1 MNSAKIGNVVRVE
14 SGRVEVVVTTSE
26 LNQVHADRTY
36 RIGQLGSYV
45 TIPLDD
51 RTLLGFVISSSRQQ
65 ADQVGTSEQS
75 ALVLSV
81 QLLGELR
88 DNRFKRGVNEYPII
102 GDDVHTALRE
112 TFEAIFSSFEAQSGE
127 HAYPVAF
134 KLGDFAYNTDFDVKV
149 DGSQFLSKH
158 VALLGNSG
166 AGKSCTTARILQEL
180 VDLPE
185 SQVVMFDMHG
195 EYRAAFS
202 DENGQLNANVT
213 YLGAEDL
220 VLPYWLLKYE
230 EIEALF
236 VDRSNPLHIS
246 TQISFL
252 RTALLE
258 YKKDAAI
265 ELGLSKAL
273 TLDTPIFFSLDLFK
287 IYAENLNEARYVLND
302 DHLAFSQLA
311 LRALETDEQQKLM
324 RTQKCQFNRGNPEG
338 ETPHPLYFGRL
349 LGLIDHIDTMYNDR
363 RFEFMLRPIEHG
375 IKSPYFRDQLLTE
388 SSAGQTSNLLNHLI
402 KLLTG
407 RVNPRSNLTIIDLSG
422 IPFEIVDVTV
432 SVLTRLLFE
441 VNFWTP
447 AHQRHPLLMVFEEAH
462 NYIPRH
468 DRGQQFARKAVER
481 VAKEGRKYGVSAMV
495 VSQRPAELS
504 ETVLAQCNNFVVM
517 RMSNPE
523 DQSYIRKVV
532 GDQFGGVIEMLPVL
546 RPGEAFVIGDS
557 VLMPMRTLVT
567 MAQPSPLS
575 SDADFFK
582 VWSAPVP
589 SSDVDAIV
597 EHWRRQDRQSLTR
610 GNYGAETPTGHP
622 AGDGVPVPAAR
633 NAPPGHAGNP
643 GGVPVNI
650 PWKKRPTPA
659 NAPGQSGIGQGG
671 IGQSGNGHGGNGH
684 GGNTPPPGAPG
695 AVPGKEQSPPVPPA
709 TDPGRKRK
717 RWLTR

>member
-1 MNSAKIGNVVRVE
+1 
-14 SGRVEVVVTTSE
+14 
-26 LNQVHADRTY
+26 
-36 RIGQLGSYV
+36 
-45 TIPLDD
+45 
-51 RTLLGFVISSSRQQ
+51 LLGFVVSSSRQQ
-65 ADQVGTSEQS
+65 ADQVGNTEQS
-75 ALVLSV
+75 ALMLSV
-81 QLLGELR
+81 QLLGELK
-88 DNRFKRGVNEYPII
+88 DNHFKRGVNEYPII
-102 GDDVHTALRE
+102 GDDVHTALRD
-112 TFEAIFSSFEAQSGE
+112 TFETIFSSFKQEVEGFE
-127 HAYPVAF
+127 HPVSF
-134 KLGDFAYNTDFDVKV
+134 KLGDFAYNTDFDVHV
-149 DGSQFLSKH
+149 NGSQFLSKH
-158 VALLGNSG
+158 VAVMGNSG

-252 RTALLE
+252 RTAMLE
-258 YKKDAAI
+258 YKKDAAV
-265 ELGLSKAL
+265 ELGLSKTL
-273 TLDTPIFFSLDLFK
+273 TLDTPIYFSLDAFK
-287 IYAENLNEARYVLND
+287 TYAENLNEARYVVND

-311 LRALETDEQQKLM
+311 LRALEPEEQQKLM
-324 RTQKCQFNRGNPEG
+324 RTQRCQFNRGNPEG

-432 SVLTRLLFE
+432 SVLTRLLFD

-447 AHQRHPLLMVFEEAH
+447 AHQRHPLLLVFEEAH

-468 DRGQQFARKAVER
+468 DKGQQFARRAVER

-495 VSQRPAELS
+495 VSQRPSELS

-567 MAQPSPLS
+567 ISDPTPLS

-582 VWSAPVP
+582 VWSAPMP
-589 SSDVDAIV
+589 NSDVDAIV

-610 GNYGAETPTGHP
+610 GNYGATPP
-622 AGDGVPVPAAR
+622 AGQPTENKPPPATPVPAVHNHGQGA
-633 NAPPGHAGNP
+633 
-643 GGVPVNI
+643 GGVPMNG
-650 PWKKRPTPA
+650 PWKKRPATPQ
-659 NAPGQSGIGQGG
+659 NSPPTGTGQSQPSTTGTNASGEGQPKPGLPG
-671 IGQSGNGHGGNGH
+671 TD
-684 GGNTPPPGAPG
+684 TP
-695 AVPGKEQSPPVPPA
+695 
-709 TDPGRKRK
+709 RKRT
-717 RWLTR
+717 RWLTK